1 MHHTPLDEEK
11 KIANKSADIM
21 FPNQTWHNPLAQIM
35 HKGLVFDLVFH
46 ERQCWLIVFKAAA
59 AFISSHSLASRFLS
73 DKYAGVGTSVNAAT
87 GNVIRR
93 WNIAR

>member
-46 ERQCWLIVFKAAA
+46 ERQC
-59 AFISSHSLASRFLS
+59 
-73 DKYAGVGTSVNAAT
+73 
-87 GNVIRR
+87 
-93 WNIAR
+93 